1 MSIVLPDDFRIERQP
16 PDAAPV
22 LVNLME
28 HYLYDMAEWFGFDS
42 AADGAYHYD
51 AGNCWD
57 GDRAVYFA
65 CTGDIPIGFALVWPS
80 EWAEAPAGAR
90 DVKEFFVMR
99 RHRHAGVADRLAGHI
114 WDEYPG
120 PWVVRVFAG
129 NRPAVPFWRR
139 IVAEYSG
146 GAFVE
151 QTVHD
156 HDKDWIYL
164 GFTAP
169 ERR

>member
-1 MSIVLPDDFRIERQP
+1 MLPEGFRIERQTA
-16 PDAAPV
+16 DAAPV

-28 HYLYDMAEWFGFDS
+28 HYIYDMAEWFGFDS

-65 CTGDIPIGFALVWPS
+65 FSDDVPIGFALVWPS
-80 EWAEAPAGAR
+80 EWEEASAGAR
-90 DVKEFFVMR
+90 DVKDFFVMR
-99 RHRHAGVADRLAGHI
+99 RHRHAGVADRLATHV
-114 WDEYPG
+114 WDLYPG
-120 PWVVRVFAG
+120 LWVVRVFAG

-139 IVAEYSG
+139 SVAEYSD
-146 GAFVE
+146 GAFTE
-151 QTVHD
+151 QAVRA

-164 GFTAP
+164 TFVSD
-169 ERR
+169 EHR